1 MNILY
6 NAFPD
11 LAASILDWWETL
23 ALGAMWPGMF
33 INFLFT
39 YGKGR
44 LYRLGYL
51 CLLASVAT
59 LFYVD
64 VLTPADSI
72 VNNDD
77 ILRPIFYTAL
87 AYTVW
92 QRAILFL
99 QYLKM
104 RREQLVLS
112 IQQVSSLENTVIDFK
127 EVLRFSDRLER
138 WRSFLITV
146 VAIVFAIGVLYSNVD
161 RIEQKQTDTIVS
173 SDRQTRTQQ
182 DTQREL
188 LAIKEK
194 QDSTALA
201 QNLALQEQTRW
212 IISQLNN
219 FKVQDSA
226 NAEANRRQLANQRRA
241 LLYLQTMEKNI
252 RANMNPVDKIPPKP
266 SATFELDP
274 DKVKSTVPQ
283 GRKRTADASEVS
295 SGDTLYAKWYE
306 REGY

>member
-1 MNILY
+1 
-6 NAFPD
+6 
-11 LAASILDWWETL
+11 
-23 ALGAMWPGMF
+23 
-33 INFLFT
+33 
-39 YGKGR
+39 
-44 LYRLGYL
+44 
-51 CLLASVAT
+51 VAT

-161 RIEQKQTDTIVS
+161 RIEQKQADTIVS

-182 DTQREL
+182 ASRREM
-188 LAIKEK
+188 AEIKRK

-201 QNLALQEQTRW
+201 QNLALQENTKLL
-212 IISQLNN
+212 INQLNQ
-219 FKVQDSA
+219 FRAKDQSDDA
-226 NAEANRRQLANQRRA
+226 TNRRQLANQRRA

-252 RANMNPVDKIPPKP
+252 RAGMNPVDKIPPKP
-266 SATFELDP
+266 NATFELDP
-274 DKVKSTVPQ
+274 GKVKPTVSPARQ
-283 GRKRTADASEVS
+283 TGRQRTADASEVS
-295 SGDTLYAKWYE
+295 TGDTLYAKWYD